1 MQLLYLPIL
10 ILAAIIFAGV
20 SLFFASRPLRGAVLV
35 LAAYLYEILIV
46 TVPPIPIGVLIYP
59 ADIVAV
65 LLFVAAILRYAVGKT
80 KPKGMQLIPIALF
93 VLFSICMV
101 RGLGVYGLKDAGNAG
116 REFFYFLSGVFYF
129 STFNLSSRLLK
140 RLVTLWM
147 ATSMVMV
154 GIAVFRWLATV
165 AGLGIVA
172 QWNNVGDT
180 SIRVLAAEKALFLAM
195 AFFASL
201 FMNVSKTGPQWQ
213 RKAFYLLGP
222 VILLLQHR
230 TVWVVMII
238 GVLWLGLLDV
248 RFRKKA
254 IGAVAVMA
262 IIGIVLT
269 AFLFGHQTE
278 IATASLQNSATN
290 DDTFLWRVAGWY
302 QLLFN
307 NPNLNMLNGT
317 IGQPFGAGFDRVI
330 AGAVT
335 DVAPHNW
342 YVQTFLQLG
351 IVGLFLEM
359 RMYMLGIR
367 RINRMPVQWQKCM
380 YPDARFWSLILLL
393 QLVFFFSYSASFVQ
407 SILTGLAIAGL
418 RLKPRRSASK
428 HLTVPEPPCE
438 LA

>member
-65 LLFVAAILRYAVGKT
+65 LLFVAAILRCAVGKT

-172 QWNNVGDT
+172 QWNMGGET
-180 SIRVLAAEKALFLAM
+180 SIRVLNAEQALCFSVHERVEDGASMATQGILPARAGNPVAATPDSVGIDDHWSSM
-195 AFFASL
+195 A
-201 FMNVSKTGPQWQ
+201 W
-213 RKAFYLLGP
+213 
-222 VILLLQHR
+222 
-230 TVWVVMII
+230 
-238 GVLWLGLLDV
+238 
-248 RFRKKA
+248 
-254 IGAVAVMA
+254 
-262 IIGIVLT
+262 
-269 AFLFGHQTE
+269 
-278 IATASLQNSATN
+278 
-290 DDTFLWRVAGWY
+290 VAGCSFPKEGDWC
-302 QLLFN
+302 N
-307 NPNLNMLNGT
+307 RSNGNYWNC
-317 IGQPFGAGFDRVI
+317 ADRISVWTSNGNRYSVI
-330 AGAVT
+330 T
-335 DVAPHNW
+335 
-342 YVQTFLQLG
+342 
-351 IVGLFLEM
+351 
-359 RMYMLGIR
+359 
-367 RINRMPVQWQKCM
+367 
-380 YPDARFWSLILLL
+380 
-393 QLVFFFSYSASFVQ
+393 
-407 SILTGLAIAGL
+407 
-418 RLKPRRSASK
+418 
-428 HLTVPEPPCE
+428 E
-438 LA
+438 LCD

>member
-1 MQLLYLPIL
+1 
-10 ILAAIIFAGV
+10 
-20 SLFFASRPLRGAVLV
+20 
-35 LAAYLYEILIV
+35 
-46 TVPPIPIGVLIYP
+46 
-59 ADIVAV
+59 
-65 LLFVAAILRYAVGKT
+65 
-80 KPKGMQLIPIALF
+80 
-93 VLFSICMV
+93 
-101 RGLGVYGLKDAGNAG
+101 
-116 REFFYFLSGVFYF
+116 
-129 STFNLSSRLLK
+129 
-140 RLVTLWM
+140 
-147 ATSMVMV
+147 
-154 GIAVFRWLATV
+154 
-165 AGLGIVA
+165 
-172 QWNNVGDT
+172 
-180 SIRVLAAEKALFLAM
+180 
-195 AFFASL
+195 
-201 FMNVSKTGPQWQ
+201 
-213 RKAFYLLGP
+213 
-222 VILLLQHR
+222 
-230 TVWVVMII
+230 
-238 GVLWLGLLDV
+238 
-248 RFRKKA
+248 
-254 IGAVAVMA
+254 
-262 IIGIVLT
+262 
-269 AFLFGHQTE
+269 
-278 IATASLQNSATN
+278 
-290 DDTFLWRVAGWY
+290 VAGWY